1 MYDLTTH
8 EPIEYFN
15 VFYLYAYKI
24 PINRT
29 LVV

>member
-1 MYDLTTH
+1 MHDLTSH
-8 EPIEYFN
+8 EPIEYLNLFH
-15 VFYLYAYKI
+15 LYAYKI